1 MFIPDVV
8 SEEHSELRATLR
20 RFFES
25 RSPEAAVRK
34 AIDSEPGYDVEL
46 WRQMADQLG
55 LAGLGLP
62 EVYGGSGYGALET
75 TIVFEELGRALVPS
89 PFFPTVALAAELLL
103 ALGDEDA
110 NLEYLPRIASGELLA
125 TVAIAEPDGSWDCG
139 DLQGRSNVT
148 AVEREGQWLLSG
160 EKSTVLGA
168 DTAGL
173 ILVVVVADT
182 ETSVYAVDP
191 AMAGVTIVALSA
203 LDLTRRQSKVRF
215 ADAAATLVGRQGMAE
230 TAVASMLERAA
241 LALAAEQTG
250 AAGHLMDLCVEYAKM
265 RHQFGRPI
273 GAFQAIK
280 HKLADMAFDV
290 ERMDSVVRYCAA
302 AAATES
308 PEFPVAATA
317 AKVFC
322 SEAFF
327 RVAAEAI
334 QVHGGIGFTWEH
346 QAHLY
351 FRRAKSSEY
360 LLGSPVRHREI
371 LLQKLSV

>member
-8 SEEHSELRATLR
+8 SPEHAELRATLR

-25 RSPEAAVRK
+25 RSSEAAVRK
-34 AIDSEPGYDVEL
+34 AIDGEPGYDTEL

-55 LAGLGLP
+55 LQGLGLP
-62 EVYGGSGYGALET
+62 EVYGGSGYGVQET
-75 TIVFEELGRALVPS
+75 TIAFEELGRALVPS

-103 ALGDEDA
+103 ALGDQEA
-110 NLEYLPRIASGELLA
+110 SQRYLPGIASGELVA
-125 TVAIAEPDGSWDCG
+125 TVAVAEPDGSWHCRGSSDVVAAAR
-139 DLQGRSNVT
+139 D
-148 AVEREGQWLLSG
+148 GQWRLSG
-160 EKSTVLGA
+160 LKSTVLSA

-173 ILVVVVADT
+173 ILVVVVADGD
-182 ETSVYAVDP
+182 TSVFAVDP
-191 AMAGVTIVALSA
+191 AAAGVTIVPLSA
-203 LDLTRRQSKVRF
+203 LDLTRRQSKVRLDN
-215 ADAAATLVGRQGMAE
+215 APATLIGEHGDAAG
-230 TAVASMLERAA
+230 AVASTLDHAA
-241 LALAAEQTG
+241 LALAAEQAG
-250 AAGHLMDLCVEYAKM
+250 AAGHLMQLCVDYAKM

-290 ERMDSVVRYCAA
+290 ERMDSIVRHGAT

-308 PEFPVAATA
+308 PEFPVIAST

-360 LLGSPVRHREI
+360 LLGSPVQHREI
-371 LLQKLSV
+371 LLEKLGV

>member
-1 MFIPDVV
+1 VFIPDVV
-8 SEEHSELRATLR
+8 SDEHTELRATLR
-20 RFFES
+20 RFFET

-34 AIDSEPGYDVEL
+34 AVDTEPGYDVEL

-55 LAGLGLP
+55 LPGLGLP
-62 EVYGGSGYGALET
+62 ETYGGSGFGELET

-89 PFFPTVALAAELLL
+89 PFFGTIALAAELLM

-110 NLEYLPRIASGELLA
+110 NARYLPPIARGELVA
-125 TVAIAEPDGSWDCG
+125 TVAVAEPDGSWHCRDSS
-139 DLQGRSNVT
+139 DVV
-148 AVEREGQWLLSG
+148 AAEHDGQWRLSG
-160 EKSTVLGA
+160 EKTVVLSA
-168 DTAGL
+168 DSAGL
-173 ILVVVVADT
+173 ILVTVVANGG
-182 ETSVYAVDP
+182 TSVYAVDP
-191 AMAGVTIVALSA
+191 ATSGVSIVPLTA

-215 ADAAATLVGRQGMAE
+215 DAAPATLIGRRGGA
-230 TAVASMLERAA
+230 AGPLASTLDHAA

-250 AAGHLMDLCVEYAKM
+250 AAGHLMQLCVDYAKM
-265 RHQFGRPI
+265 RNQFDRPI

-290 ERMDSVVRYCAA
+290 ERMDSIVRHAASAA
-302 AAATES
+302 ACGSAD
-308 PEFPVAATA
+308 FPVVATA

-327 RVAAEAI
+327 RTAAEAI

-360 LLGSPVRHREI
+360 LLGGPLQHRE
-371 LLQKLSV
+371 LLLEKLGV

>member
-1 MFIPDVV
+1 VFIPDVV
-8 SEEHSELRATLR
+8 SDEHRELRTTLR
-20 RFFES
+20 RFFEN

-34 AIDSEPGYDVEL
+34 AVDSEPGYDVEL

-55 LAGLGLP
+55 LQGLGLP
-62 EVYGGSGYGALET
+62 EAYGGSGFGELET

-89 PFFPTVALAAELLL
+89 PFFPTIALAAELLM
-103 ALGDEDA
+103 AIGDGEVNA
-110 NLEYLPRIASGELLA
+110 RYLPPIARGELVA
-125 TVAIAEPDGSWDCG
+125 TVAIAESDGSWHCPESSD
-139 DLQGRSNVT
+139 VV
-148 AVEREGQWLLSG
+148 AVERDGQWRLSG
-160 EKSTVLGA
+160 EKSVVLS
-168 DTAGL
+168 AGSAEL
-173 ILVVVVADT
+173 MLVTVVANGA
-182 ETSVYAVDP
+182 TSVYAVDP
-191 AMAGVTIVALSA
+191 ATAGVTIVPLTP

-215 ADAAATLVGRQGMAE
+215 NDAPAALIGRHGAAAGPL
-230 TAVASMLERAA
+230 ASALEHAA

-250 AAGHLMDLCVEYAKM
+250 AAGHLMQLCVDYAKM
-265 RHQFGRPI
+265 RNQFGRPI

-290 ERMDSVVRYCAA
+290 ERMDSIVRHAATAA
-302 AAATES
+302 ACGS
-308 PEFPVAATA
+308 PEFPVVATT

-360 LLGSPVRHREI
+360 LLGSPVAHREF
-371 LLQKLSV
+371 LLEKLGV

>member
-8 SEEHSELRATLR
+8 SDEHTELRTTLR
-20 RFFES
+20 RFFEA

-34 AIDSEPGYDVEL
+34 AVEGESGYDVEL
-46 WRQMADQLG
+46 WRQMADQLD
-55 LAGLGLP
+55 LQGLGLS
-62 EVYGGSGYGALET
+62 ETYGGSGFGVHET

-89 PFFPTVALAAELLL
+89 PFFPTIGLAAELLL
-103 ALGDEDA
+103 AVGDEDA
-110 NLEYLPRIASGELLA
+110 NARYLPQIARGDLVA
-125 TVAIAEPDGSWDCG
+125 TVAIAEPDGSWQCPQTSD
-139 DLQGRSNVT
+139 VV
-148 AVEREGQWLLSG
+148 AVEHSGQWRLSG
-160 EKSTVLGA
+160 EKSVVLSA
-168 DTAGL
+168 DSAGL
-173 ILVVVVADT
+173 ILVTVVTDGA
-182 ETSVYAVDP
+182 TSVYAVDP
-191 AMAGVTIVALSA
+191 AASGVSIIALTA

-215 ADAAATLVGRQGMAE
+215 EGAPASLIGRHGECAG
-230 TAVASMLERAA
+230 AVASTLDRAA
-241 LALAAEQTG
+241 LALAAEQAG
-250 AAGHLMDLCVEYAKM
+250 GAGHLMQLCVDYAKI
-265 RHQFGRPI
+265 RNQFGRPI

-290 ERMDSVVRYCAA
+290 ERMDSIVRHAASAA
-302 AAATES
+302 ASGS
-308 PEFPVAATA
+308 PEFGVIATT

-360 LLGSPVRHREI
+360 LLGGPVEHREI
-371 LLQKLSV
+371 LLQKLGV

>member
-1 MFIPDVV
+1 VFIPDVV

-20 RFFES
+20 RFFGN
-25 RSPEAAVRK
+25 RSPQSAVRK

-55 LAGLGLP
+55 LQGLGLP
-62 EVYGGSGYGALET
+62 ESYGGSGYGEQET

-89 PFFPTVALAAELLL
+89 PFFPTVALAARLLL
-103 ALGDEDA
+103 ALDDEDVR
-110 NLEYLPRIASGELLA
+110 LRYLPPIARGELVA
-125 TVAIAEPDGSWDCG
+125 TVAIAGPDGSWHCQESSD
-139 DLQGRSNVT
+139 VM
-148 AVEREGQWLLSG
+148 AVERDGGWRLSG
-160 EKSTVLGA
+160 QKTTVLHA
-168 DTAGL
+168 DAAGL
-173 ILVVVVADT
+173 ILVVVTSDGN
-182 ETSVYAVDP
+182 TSVYAVDP
-191 AMAGVTIVALSA
+191 AAAGVTIVALSA

-215 ADAAATLVGRQGMAE
+215 DDAPAVLIGRHGAAAG
-230 TAVASMLERAA
+230 AVASMIDHAS

-250 AAGHLMDLCVEYAKM
+250 ACGHLMQLCVDYAKT

-290 ERMDSVVRYCAA
+290 ERMDSIVRHG
-302 AAATES
+302 AT
-308 PEFPVAATA
+308 AATA
-317 AKVFC
+317 GSPDFSVIASTAKVFC

-327 RVAAEAI
+327 RIAAEAI

-346 QAHLY
+346 EAHLY

-360 LLGSPVRHREI
+360 LLGSPVAHREI
-371 LLQKLSV
+371 LLQKLGV

>member
-1 MFIPDVV
+1 VFIPDVV
-8 SEEHSELRATLR
+8 SDEHRELRTTLR
-20 RFFES
+20 RFFEN

-34 AIDSEPGYDVEL
+34 AVDSEPGYDVEL

-55 LAGLGLP
+55 LQGLGLP
-62 EVYGGSGYGALET
+62 EAYGGSGFGELET

-89 PFFPTVALAAELLL
+89 PFFPTIALAAELLM
-103 ALGDEDA
+103 AIGDGEVNA
-110 NLEYLPRIASGELLA
+110 RYLPPIARGELVA
-125 TVAIAEPDGSWDCG
+125 TVAIAEPDGSWHCPESSD
-139 DLQGRSNVT
+139 VV
-148 AVEREGQWLLSG
+148 AVERDGQWRLSG
-160 EKSTVLGA
+160 EKSVVLS
-168 DTAGL
+168 AGSAEL
-173 ILVVVVADT
+173 MLVTVVANGA
-182 ETSVYAVDP
+182 TSVYAVDP
-191 AMAGVTIVALSA
+191 ATAGVTIVPLTP

-215 ADAAATLVGRQGMAE
+215 NDAPAALIGRHGAAAGPL
-230 TAVASMLERAA
+230 ASALEHAA

-250 AAGHLMDLCVEYAKM
+250 AAGHLMQLCVDYAKM
-265 RHQFGRPI
+265 RNQFGRPI

-290 ERMDSVVRYCAA
+290 ERMDSIVRHAATAA
-302 AAATES
+302 ACGS
-308 PEFPVAATA
+308 PEFPVVATT

-360 LLGSPVRHREI
+360 LLGSPVAHREF
-371 LLQKLSV
+371 LLEKLGV

>member
-8 SEEHSELRATLR
+8 SDEHTELRATLR
-20 RFFES
+20 RFFEA

-34 AIDSEPGYDVEL
+34 AVEGESGYDVEL

-55 LAGLGLP
+55 LQGLGLS
-62 EVYGGSGYGALET
+62 ETYGGSGFGVHET

-89 PFFPTVALAAELLL
+89 PFFPTIGLAAELLL
-103 ALGDEDA
+103 AVGDEDA
-110 NLEYLPRIASGELLA
+110 NARYLPQIARGDLVA
-125 TVAIAEPDGSWDCG
+125 TVAIAEPDGSWQCPQTSD
-139 DLQGRSNVT
+139 VV
-148 AVEREGQWLLSG
+148 AVEHSGQWRLSG
-160 EKSTVLGA
+160 EKSVVLSA
-168 DTAGL
+168 DSAGL
-173 ILVVVVADT
+173 ILVTVVTDGA
-182 ETSVYAVDP
+182 TSVYAVDP
-191 AMAGVTIVALSA
+191 AASGVSIIALTA

-215 ADAAATLVGRQGMAE
+215 EDAPASLIGRHGECAG
-230 TAVASMLERAA
+230 AVASTLDRAA
-241 LALAAEQTG
+241 LALAAEQSG
-250 AAGHLMDLCVEYAKM
+250 GAGHLMQLCVDYAKI
-265 RHQFGRPI
+265 RNQFGRPI

-290 ERMDSVVRYCAA
+290 ERMDSIVRHAASAA
-302 AAATES
+302 ASGS
-308 PEFPVAATA
+308 PEFGVIATA

-360 LLGSPVRHREI
+360 LLGGPVEHREI
-371 LLQKLSV
+371 LLQKLGV